1 MPSSR
6 ILMDNKRPIFSIV
19 TNQMDTEDKSVKRN
33 RALTLML
40 ESVLKPDDRLR
51 QCAHNQLC
59 YHELM
64 EYRQEM
70 IDYLHSRYSEFN

>member
-1 MPSSR
+1 
-6 ILMDNKRPIFSIV
+6 
-19 TNQMDTEDKSVKRN
+19 VKRN

-40 ESVLKPDDRLR
+40 ESVLKPDPRLR

>member
-1 MPSSR
+1 
-6 ILMDNKRPIFSIV
+6 
-19 TNQMDTEDKSVKRN
+19 MDTEDKSVKRN

-40 ESVLKPDDRLR
+40 ESVLKPDNRLR

-70 IDYLHSRYSEFN
+70 IDYLHSGYSEFD